1 MGLEKSSW
9 RFPTRTPTRR
19 AIRRILTSESGWM
32 DLFYVLIS
40 LVEKTRP
47 VVRAYRISDDGEV
60 AERFIGVFDG
70 GSYTSGT
77 TSPGLM
83 E

>member
-1 MGLEKSSW
+1 
-9 RFPTRTPTRR
+9 
-19 AIRRILTSESGWM
+19 M
-32 DLFYVLIS
+32 DLFYVLIP

-60 AERFIGVFDG
+60 AERFIGVFGG